1 MGTPHNP
8 KRSYFSFG
16 RIVREGSFF
25 HPLFI
30 IIFVYTSWVSSSS
43 CFSSWCWWW
52 WWWWSMR
59 LLLRVKRFGKSWSCW
74 NLDLLVFLSKK
85 VSIFYFIFYSSGITM
100 ILSPSC
106 VSMNWRTLSFL
117 VLAFFQLVSI
127 TWALYTVSSL
137 SVIAHSWVR
146 FIDMLIWWF
155 LPPLCFYINIIVIF
169 LLCLFCY

>member
-1 MGTPHNP
+1 MGCNLFMNLLPQFAFLQKEVTLIGFVACNGDFGLWAPHIIQ
-8 KRSYFSFG
+8 KGLTFLF
-16 RIVREGSFF
+16 REGSFF

-106 VSMNWRTLSFL
+106 VSMNLRTLSFL
-117 VLAFFQLVSI
+117 VFGLALFQ
-127 TWALYTVSSL
+127 
-137 SVIAHSWVR
+137 
-146 FIDMLIWWF
+146 
-155 LPPLCFYINIIVIF
+155 
-169 LLCLFCY
+169 